1 MGKTAWHKVLG
12 CTTGKTEWHKYWV
25 VLLVATTWWGRAG
38 FNLEKIVEDLV
49 VVGSAVGW
57 WRPTAPS
64 SGLGVLVVAA
74 NSRH

>member
-1 MGKTAWHKVLG
+1 MAQSTGLYYGEDGVAQVLG
-12 CTTGKTEWHKYWV
+12 CTTSSHHV
-25 VLLVATTWWGRAG
+25 VGTSRIQLRE
-38 FNLEKIVEDLV
+38 NSRVEDLV